1 MKETVLIADDDEEL
15 LEILS
20 RYLDGRGFT
29 VIAAK
34 NGAEGFKTALAKKP
48 DLVITDVGMPLMDGF
63 ALCKKIKESQ
73 ALARTPV
80 IIMSGKKISE
90 MDLVSGY
97 GLGADD
103 YVVKPFS
110 YPVLQAK
117 VKALLR
123 RVQKS
128 SAKKTKIKKAGLEI
142 DIAGRSAKFKG
153 GVLKLTSK
161 EFDLLVLLVSK
172 EGKVL
177 TFNGLLETV
186 WGRDLADYNDPHT
199 VEVHISNLRK
209 KLDSF
214 GKRIIAVAGHGY
226 KFE

>member
-1 MKETVLIADDDEEL
+1 MKETVLIADDDKEL

-29 VIAAK
+29 VIAAE

-48 DLVITDVGMPLMDGF
+48 DLVITDVEMPLMDGF
-63 ALCKKIKESQ
+63 ALCRKIKESH
-73 ALARTPV
+73 ALTRTPV

-90 MDLVSGY
+90 MDMVSGY

-117 VKALLR
+117 IKALLR
-123 RVQKS
+123 R
-128 SAKKTKIKKAGLEI
+128 APKKNQDRTKIKKAGLEI
-142 DIAGRSAKFKG
+142 NIAGRAVKFKG

-177 TFNGLLETV
+177 TFNSLLETV
-186 WGRDLADYNDPHT
+186 WGRDPADYNDPHT

-209 KLDSF
+209 KLGAF